1 MLLTLIAP
9 LLFAASAAESPTPQ
23 LVVENCKFGETFA
36 FSPAECTIDVRN
48 AGDKRVRIARILP
61 SNATDSISP
70 SNASLAAGESVKLKV
85 QVQPDL
91 AVGLTNRMFLLDT
104 GETKQV
110 PTYAY
115 AQGFVGSV
123 LDDPRPSVNFGDIV
137 LSGPLP
143 TREVVLSSREAG
155 DLRATGIVEAPE
167 FIDAAIGKDG
177 RTVRVAYKASA
188 PWGARSADRIV
199 VSLSSPQQ
207 TKTAITISANIIGA
221 IAPEKEPFD
230 LGVVRTDADRDYF
243 IPLKNPSGK
252 PFRSGSVKLE
262 GFKGG
267 KADLVDCA
275 PAQAGC
281 KRIRITGGKG
291 VGFGPLE
298 AMATVELPEHKQHL
312 PIRLTAT
319 ALPPGVDPAPEPE
332 ETLTDEQKRLM
343 ADPKARGAN
352 DIREILKAKVRETNA
367 PPPAGRGPLLKWSVA
382 NEEAVYG
389 YVIYRGDSEAG
400 PFVRISKETIP
411 AGTFE
416 AGYANAYQWRDTS
429 AVVGQTYWYS
439 IGLINKDGT
448 KDSLTGPQRVVAK

>member
-1 MLLTLIAP
+1 MLLTFVAP
-9 LLFAASAAESPTPQ
+9 LMLSAAPVDSAVSQ
-23 LVVENCKFGETFA
+23 LTVQSCQFGETFV
-36 FSPAECTIDVRN
+36 FSPAECTIEVKN
-48 AGDKRVRIARILP
+48 AGGKKVKVVRVLP
-61 SNATDSISP
+61 SNPADMIDPP
-70 SNASLAAGESVKLKV
+70 SLSLEPGGTAKLKIK
-85 QVQPDL
+85 VQPDT
-91 AVGLTNRMFLLDT
+91 AVGLTSRMFLLDT

-115 AQGFVGSV
+115 AQGFVASV
-123 LDDPRPSVNFGDIV
+123 LDDPRPSVAFGDVV
-137 LSGPLP
+137 LGGQLP
-143 TREVVLSSREAG
+143 SREVTLSSREVG

-188 PWGARSADRIV
+188 PWGVRSADRIV
-199 VSLSSPQQ
+199 VSLNSPQQ
-207 TKTAITISANIIGA
+207 TKTAIAISANIIGA

-243 IPLKNPSGK
+243 VPLRNTSGK
-252 PFRSGSVKLE
+252 PFRGGSVKLE

-267 KADLVDCA
+267 KADLVDCT
-275 PAQAGC
+275 PAQTGC
-281 KRIRITGGKG
+281 KRIRIHGGKG
-291 VGFGPLE
+291 AGFGPLE
-298 AMATVELPEHKQHL
+298 AIATVELPEHKQHL
-312 PIRLTAT
+312 PIRLTAA

-352 DIREILKAKVRETNA
+352 DIREILKAKVRETNT